1 MFRHIL
7 GTTLTRIINALL
19 AMVILLITTRNLGR
33 EGLGTIALIVLG
45 ITLILLIN
53 NYVGG
58 GVLVFLASRYDWRR
72 LLWPSYL
79 WAVIVSG
86 AGAGLLRLFGM
97 VPPEY
102 TLDIMVLSL
111 LQSFM
116 TINLYLL
123 LGREK
128 IRQFNTISVIQMF
141 LTTAAL
147 VLLFYAFRLKD
158 IRTYV
163 YALYTGYLAGFI
175 ISLMAMIPLIRQTYR
190 REHPPVLRE
199 MLRLGKFIQTANVL
213 QLLNYR
219 LSFYLIEFY
228 INRAALGL
236 FNVGVQ
242 VSEGVWLIG
251 KSVATVQYA
260 RISNSD
266 DRDYARRITL
276 MLFKFTLVLSLLVLI
291 VLVCLPESVYGW
303 VLGQEFAEARSV
315 ILSLASGI
323 LATALSLM
331 FSHYFSGTGQPVHN
345 MVGSAMGVVVT
356 LVSGLIFIPRYGI
369 IAAGLTASVS
379 YLVNMVYLMTV
390 FTIKSGVS
398 VRDFMIRKA
407 DLRYLMSE
415 IRKKDLAEEKP
426 DRR

>member
-7 GTTLTRIINALL
+7 GTTLTRMINALL
-19 AMVILLITTRNLGR
+19 ALVILLINTRNLGR
-33 EGLGTIALIVLG
+33 EGLGTVALIVLG

-86 AGAGLLRLFGM
+86 AGAGLLRLLGM
-97 VPPEY
+97 IPAEY
-102 TLDIMVLSL
+102 MFDIMVLSL

-128 IRQFNTISVIQMF
+128 IRQFNSISVIQMF
-141 LTTAAL
+141 LTTVVL
-147 VLLFYAFRLKD
+147 VLLFYTFSLKD
-158 IRTYV
+158 VTAYV
-163 YALYTGYLAGFI
+163 YALYAGYLAGFI
-175 ISLMAMIPLIRQTYR
+175 ISLMAMVPLIRSGYR
-190 REHPPVLRE
+190 KERRPVLRE

-276 MLFKFTLVLSLLVLI
+276 MLFKFTLALSLLILI
-291 VLVCLPESVYGW
+291 ILVCLPESVYGW

-315 ILSLASGI
+315 ILSLAAGI

-345 MVGSAMGVVVT
+345 MVGSALGVVVT
-356 LVSGLIFIPRYGI
+356 LVLGLIFIPRYGI
-369 IAAGLTASVS
+369 IAAGLTASAS

-390 FTIKSGVS
+390 FSVKSRVS
-398 VRDFMIRKA
+398 IRDFIIRKA
-407 DLRYLMSE
+407 DFRYFVNE
-415 IRKKDLAEEKP
+415 IRKKELFEEQRDKP
-426 DRR
+426 